1 MTTTDRETLD
11 IFERSLRGSL
21 GRGVFGDAGTDDVAG
36 TLEEIGWRDFL
47 GVDAPSVVP
56 LVFRLFGELLIPS
69 AALDDVAFEALYS
82 GADGWMTETD
92 GTAFGHP
99 RHGIA
104 GATMTDAGLAVDAI
118 VLGARADLPVTSIAT
133 VDGELRAAT
142 IPADALERVP
152 VGGIDPSIG
161 LVRVRGVVP
170 TAEVAVRGD
179 LAPDAV
185 AVACRRALAYELLAA
200 SSAMLANAADYAKV
214 RTQFGQPIGAFQAVK
229 HRLADVYVGVRAA
242 AVVTDESW
250 ESEPELM
257 TLAAKSLAARA
268 FSLASE
274 NCLQVLGAI
283 GFTLEHDLH
292 RFIRRGKVLDRLY
305 GSERELR
312 VELGTALRGRGRM
325 PRPSTP

>member
-1 MTTTDRETLD
+1 VTTTDRETLD
-11 IFERSLRGSL
+11 IFERTLRGVL
-21 GRGVFGDAGTDDVAG
+21 GDPGTDDVARA
-36 TLEEIGWRDFL
+36 LDEIGWRDFL
-47 GVDAPSVVP
+47 GVDARSVVP

-69 AALDDVAFEALYS
+69 SALDDVAFEALHA
-82 GADGWMTETD
+82 GADGWMAEAD
-92 GTAFGHP
+92 GGAFGHP

-104 GATMTDAGLAVDAI
+104 AATRTDAGLAVDAV
-118 VLGARADLPVTSIAT
+118 VLGARRDLPVTSVAA
-133 VDGELRAAT
+133 VDGALHVVT
-142 IPADALERVP
+142 IPVDALERVA
-152 VGGIDPSIG
+152 VGGLDPSMG
-161 LVRVRGVVP
+161 LVRVRGIVP
-170 TAEVAVRGD
+170 SAAVAVRRD

-200 SSAMLANAADYAKV
+200 STAMLTNAADYAKV

-257 TLAAKSLAARA
+257 TRAAKCLAARA
-268 FSLASE
+268 FALASE

-312 VELGTALRGRGRM
+312 LELGTTLRERRRM
-325 PRPSTP
+325 PRPSAP

>member
-1 MTTTDRETLD
+1 VTTTDRDTLD
-11 IFERSLRGSL
+11 IFERTLRGVL
-21 GRGVFGDAGTDDVAG
+21 GEPGTDDVGGA
-36 TLEEIGWRDFL
+36 LEEIGWRDFL
-47 GVDAPSVVP
+47 GVDARSVVP

-69 AALDDVAFEALYS
+69 SALDDVAFEALYA
-82 GADGWMTETD
+82 GADGWIEET
-92 GTAFGHP
+92 GGIAFGHP
-99 RHGIA
+99 RHGLA
-104 GATMTDAGLAVDAI
+104 AATLSDAGLTVDAV
-118 VLGARADLPVTSIAT
+118 VLGGRRDAPVTSVAT
-133 VDGELRAAT
+133 VDGALCVAT
-142 IPADALERVP
+142 IPVDALERVA
-152 VGGIDPSIG
+152 VGGLDPSMG
-161 LVRVRGVVP
+161 LVQVRGIVP
-170 TAEVAVRGD
+170 SGAFDIRTD

-200 SSAMLANAADYAKV
+200 STAMLTNAADYAKV

-250 ESEPELM
+250 DSEPALM
-257 TLAAKSLAARA
+257 VLAAKSLSARA

-292 RFIRRGKVLDRLY
+292 RYLRRGKVLDRLY

-312 VELGTALRGRGRM
+312 LELGTALHERGRM
-325 PRPSTP
+325 PRPSAP